1 MTSFWRCYGLETVC
15 LRYFNVFG
23 PRQDP
28 HLPYSGVLAK
38 FITQML
44 TGEQPVIVGDG
55 KHSRDFT
62 YIENVMQANLLAC
75 TAPVKDVVGRVFNAS
90 GWRIELNEMYWGLQ
104 KLTEYSPPAKY
115 GPERQGDVK
124 HSLADLSWAKKYV
137 GYRPT
142 VSFEEGLRQ
151 TVEWYRTVEVGS
163 RELIV
168 NG

>member
-1 MTSFWRCYGLETVC
+1 
-15 LRYFNVFG
+15 
-23 PRQDP
+23 
-28 HLPYSGVLAK
+28 
-38 FITQML
+38 
-44 TGEQPVIVGDG
+44 
-55 KHSRDFT
+55 
-62 YIENVMQANLLAC
+62 
-75 TAPVKDVVGRVFNAS
+75 
-90 GWRIELNEMYWGLQ
+90 MYWGLQ
-104 KLTEYSPPAKY
+104 KLTEYSAPAKY

-124 HSLADLSWAKKYV
+124 HLLADLSWAEKYL